1 MFPCRC
7 GHGFLRKEEEEDN
20 PGQQGPAVKKKKQ
33 KEKPK
38 LNVTTKLVSQ
48 KVCGEYFPE
57 VTTTEKVSTTRRPV
71 PASPPRKEPPEVPP
85 VKVIP
90 GLSVEGEKPKPLRLN
105 LDLSSIVLTAIKSRQ
120 PGDSKKDSPAQA
132 RPGIAGDSQPSV
144 SQSPPLSRLAAS
156 DIGDDIFLSDDDDV
170 EEEEEREKEREKE
183 RELNNNNTME
193 CTRLSEENMA
203 LRLENERLKEKML
216 AERRLYEEYHGELRK
231 ENQIL
236 EANLELLEL
245 MKSRELERSLQ
256 ALKSDLEEKDG
267 QLRKNTETIQ
277 ELNKVVSQERKNSA
291 VLRGLIVEE
300 MIRGSPVKSDEKQV
314 KGKHHEHGKY
324 KIQL

>member
-85 VKVIP
+85 AKVIP

-120 PGDSKKDSPAQA
+120 PGDSKKDSPAQT
-132 RPGIAGDSQPSV
+132 RPGIAGDGQPPV
-144 SQSPPLSRLAAS
+144 SQSVA
-156 DIGDDIFLSDDDDV
+156 GF
-170 EEEEEREKEREKE
+170 
-183 RELNNNNTME
+183 T
-193 CTRLSEENMA
+193 
-203 LRLENERLKEKML
+203 LRLCYSTN
-216 AERRLYEEYHGELRK
+216 YNGELFY
-231 ENQIL
+231 I
-236 EANLELLEL
+236 
-245 MKSRELERSLQ
+245 
-256 ALKSDLEEKDG
+256 
-267 QLRKNTETIQ
+267 
-277 ELNKVVSQERKNSA
+277 
-291 VLRGLIVEE
+291 
-300 MIRGSPVKSDEKQV
+300 
-314 KGKHHEHGKY
+314 
-324 KIQL
+324 